1 MILRFKRGTTVR
13 LRCTHSL
20 SGSTVNLTG
29 YTLAASARLGTASA
43 RPLTV
48 TIDPDQTANRG
59 VFTLT
64 SDTTSWELGRHRV
77 DVRFTTPSADRYY
90 SETFQIDI
98 TEPVT

>member
-1 MILRFKRGTTVR
+1 MILRFKRGTTIR

-29 YTLAASARLGTASA
+29 YTLAATARLDGAAVSLA
-43 RPLTV
+43 V
-48 TIDPDQTANRG
+48 TIDADQTTNRG

-64 SDTTSWELGRHRV
+64 SDSTSWGLGRHRV

>member
-1 MILRFKRGTTVR
+1 MILRFKRGTTLR

-29 YTLAASARLGTASA
+29 YTIAANAELKTSSSIA
-43 RPLTV
+43 LTV

-64 SDTTSWELGRHRV
+64 SDTTAWAVGRYRV

-98 TEPVT
+98 SEPVT